1 MKTCLHLLL
10 ILFLLLSVT
19 QQTNAQQKEPKTGKI
34 DIKNL
39 KATRCPIDS
48 NAHAYFIFD
57 YGKADF
63 EYMAKNVRSDE
74 PESSRTGFQLHINRH
89 FRIKIL
95 DNEGFDYANVEIP
108 LYQGRQNEELSSLKA
123 YTYNLEN
130 GKEVKDKLK
139 NKDVMTEET
148 SEHWNTVK
156 FALPNVK
163 AGSIIEVDYTIRTT
177 YFFNLRPW
185 YFQRD
190 IPTMYSDFTAIIPE
204 YYYYNKTLR
213 GYYPVKFD
221 QDTRAQKLTIT
232 YHQKAEGISQK
243 AYTSSGTFS
252 YTENIYHYTADSIPA
267 FPKEKFL
274 RTEEN
279 YISKV
284 VFELEYRKFPQEPI
298 DYYTTTWAD
307 IDKNLNENQY
317 FGKQLNSAGYIR
329 DAAEELKKS
338 GAEGVQMM
346 NQAFE
351 YIKQHIAWDGS
362 ETKYANTTLNKAF
375 KDGSGNCADVN
386 LNLVRLLR
394 ELGFKSY
401 PVILSTQDNG
411 IIHPSH
417 PSISSFNYVVA
428 MVLSNGK
435 AYLMDATDRDAEVN
449 LLPIR
454 CLNDKGRIIGD
465 VQDKWI
471 NLMNYQPFTMT
482 SSVLMMMDST
492 ATISGQA
499 NMNLKGYGAYEFRK
513 RIRKYDSPADFIK
526 AMDDKNKLQNVDGI
540 KVKGLDTL
548 YHSLNLTY
556 KFSDSQLS
564 SNPGDML
571 YFTPVVIPYFEENPF
586 KIEKR
591 EYPVEFDHPYHIQQ
605 VQTYR
610 LPSNYQL
617 QEAPK
622 SVKMVLPNNEAQFV
636 FQVQNLGGN
645 LIVSSSLN
653 INKSVFLPSEYES
666 LKKFFQMMIDKQHE
680 LVVLKHI

>member
-1 MKTCLHLLL
+1 MKTC
-10 ILFLLLSVT
+10 FLLLSVLLLLVT
-19 QQTNAQQKEPKTGKI
+19 IPQQVDAQKEPKTGKV
-34 DIKNL
+34 DIQNL
-39 KATRCPIDS
+39 EATQCPTDS

-63 EYMAKNVRSDE
+63 DYMAKNVRTNE
-74 PESSRTGFQLHINRH
+74 AGSSQTGFQLHFNRH

-95 DNEGFDYANVEIP
+95 DNEGFDYANIEIP
-108 LYQGRQNEELSSLKA
+108 LYQGDKDDELSQLKA

-130 GKEVKDKLK
+130 GKVVKDKLS

-177 YFFNLRPW
+177 HFFNLRTW

-190 IPTMYSDFTAIIPE
+190 IPILNSDFTAIIPE
-204 YYYYNKTLR
+204 YFHYNKTLR

-221 QDTRAQKLTIT
+221 QDNRQQKLTINV
-232 YHQKAEGISQK
+232 HQQARGRLVDE
-243 AYTSSGTFS
+243 ARYTSSFN
-252 YTENIYHYTADSIPA
+252 YTEHIYHYTADSIPA

-284 VFELEYRKFPQEPI
+284 EFELEYVKFPQEPI
-298 DYYTTTWAD
+298 HYVTSTWANV
-307 IDKNLNENQY
+307 DKDLTDNQY

-329 DAAEELKKS
+329 DAAEELKQS
-338 GAEGVQMM
+338 GVEGMQMLDL
-346 NQAFE
+346 AFE
-351 YIKQHIAWDGS
+351 YIKRHVAWNGTRS
-362 ETKYANTTLNKAF
+362 KYINATLNKAF
-375 KDGSGNCADVN
+375 KEGSGNCADVN

-401 PVILSTQDNG
+401 PVVLSTQDNG

-435 AYLMDATDRDAEVN
+435 AYLMDATDRDAEIN

-482 SSVLMMMDST
+482 SSILMMMDST

-513 RIRKYDSPADFIK
+513 AIRKYDSPADFIK
-526 AMDDKNKLQNVDGI
+526 AMDDKNKLQDVDGI

-548 YHSLNLTY
+548 YHNLNLTY
-556 KFSDSQLS
+556 KFTDNELS

-571 YFTPVVIPYFEENPF
+571 YFNPVVIPYFENNPF
-586 KIEKR
+586 KLDKR

-610 LPSNYQL
+610 LPANYQL

>member
-1 MKTCLHLLL
+1 MKTCFSRLFV
-10 ILFLLLSVT
+10 LFLVLTLA
-19 QQTNAQQKEPKTGKI
+19 QQVKAQKEPKTGKI
-34 DIKNL
+34 DINNL
-39 KATRCPIDS
+39 KATQCPIDL

-57 YGKADF
+57 YGSADF
-63 EYMAKNVRSDE
+63 EYMSKNVRSDE
-74 PESSRTGFQLHINRH
+74 PESSQTGFQLHINRH

-108 LYQGRQNEELSSLKA
+108 LYQGRKDDELSKLKA

-130 GKEVKDKLK
+130 GKVVKSKLS

-163 AGSIIEVDYTIRTT
+163 AGSIIEVDYTVRTV
-177 YFFNLRPW
+177 YFFNLHPW

-190 IPTMYSDFTAIIPE
+190 IPTLHSDFTAFIPE
-204 YYYYNKTLR
+204 YYHYNKTLR
-213 GYYPVKFD
+213 GYYPVKFNED
-221 QDTRAQKLTIT
+221 SRQQKLTIT
-232 YHQKAEGISQK
+232 YHQKAEGITQE
-243 AYTSSGTFS
+243 AYTSTGTFD
-252 YTENIYHYTADSIPA
+252 YTENIYHYVADNISA

-284 VFELEYRKFPQEPI
+284 EFELEYEKFPQSPI

-338 GAEGVQMM
+338 GAQGLQMM
-346 NQAFE
+346 DLAFE
-351 YIKQHIAWDGS
+351 YIKHHIAWNGTR
-362 ETKYANTTLNKAF
+362 TKYANTTLNKAF
-375 KDGSGNCADVN
+375 KEGSGNCADVN

-401 PVILSTQDNG
+401 PVILSTQANG

-428 MVLSNGK
+428 MVESAGK
-435 AYLMDATDRDAEVN
+435 AYLMDATDRDAEIN

-465 VQDKWI
+465 VSDKWI

-492 ATISGQA
+492 AAITGKA

-513 RIRKYDSPADFIK
+513 VIRKYDSPTEFIK
-526 AMDDKNKLQNVDGI
+526 AMDDKNKLQDINGI

-548 YHSLNLTY
+548 YHNLNVTY
-556 KFSDSQLS
+556 QFSDNELS

-571 YFTPVVIPYFEENPF
+571 YFNPVVMPYFGENPF
-586 KIEKR
+586 KLEKR

-605 VQTYR
+605 VQTYHI
-610 LPSNYQL
+610 PSNYQI

-622 SVKMVLPNNEAQFV
+622 PIKMVLPNNEAQFI
-636 FQVQNLGGN
+636 FQVQNMGGN
-645 LIVSSSLN
+645 LIVSSSLS